1 MKNTLLALVSLAT
14 FSCERPAEL
23 DPDKIFTRFHAILLK
38 GDYSELADEL
48 HPSVLRSFRERLEFS
63 TEQPM
68 EGAWFTGSKD
78 RVPTKDELAKID
90 DRMFFVTYMKGETE
104 IIGNPFIERYRDAK
118 VIASTVG
125 KREYRHFV
133 IQAEDTV
140 AQPAVLSFMN
150 VDGKWLLIFPSF
162 VDLHANR
169 VRAAKGRI
177 PEG

>member
-1 MKNTLLALVSLAT
+1 MKNILIALVSLALL
-14 FSCERPAEL
+14 SCERPAEL
-23 DPDKIFTRFHAILLK
+23 DPDKIFSRFHAILLK

-48 HPSVLRSFRERLEFS
+48 HPNVLRSFRERLEFS

-68 EGAWFTGSKD
+68 EGAWFTGSKE
-78 RVPTKDELAKID
+78 RIPSKDDLAKID
-90 DRMFFVTYMKGETE
+90 DRTFFVTYMKGETE
-104 IIGNPFIERYRDAK
+104 VIGNPFVERYRNAK

-125 KREYRHFV
+125 ERDFRHFV
-133 IQAEDTV
+133 IQVEDTV
-140 AQPAVLSFMN
+140 AQPAVLSFMK
-150 VDGKWLLIFPSF
+150 VDGKWLLIYPSF